1 MTIEFWNYSKKKNS
15 TKQPNA
21 GSGTSYTNFN
31 LKGSCSTLNPVIT
44 IAVANMPV
52 ASVAPIN
59 TFTYCYINKFN
70 RYYFIEDWVY
80 INNIWEAHLSIDVL
94 ASHKV
99 QIGAMSEYVVRAAST
114 KDGSIID
121 VAYPATSNITFTVH
135 PITLN
140 LKNDGTG
147 FYVIGIINNSN
158 DVATGAI
165 SYYLVTAVQMANIKS
180 YLMSN
185 TFLNDNNLYT
195 NPDISPDLL
204 KSLFNPFQY
213 IVSCKYFPFSAPPYL
228 DNRNAINFGWWSIPY
243 PAAKIPPGGYIVTST
258 SNTFTMPSHPQSSR
272 GSYLNHA
279 PFTDLVV
286 YHPFIGTVPL
296 DISKIDG
303 GADIT
308 IITQCETITGMGYI
322 TISAKNGSDP
332 NKIIFQTSTPV
343 AIDIPLAQMNID
355 TINVARTAINTAGN
369 IMSSAMSLNVGGV
382 ITAAGNGVL
391 DALQA
396 QAPVL
401 QSSGSPG
408 NYAAYAETAK
418 FSVTQRTV
426 ANDDPTNRGYPLCQN
441 KTINTLSGYI
451 KVVDAHVDIPC
462 LAAERDLITSFMESG
477 FYYE

>member
-1 MTIEFWNYSKKKNS
+1 MTVEFWNYSKKKNS
-15 TKQPNA
+15 TKQPLS

-44 IAVANMPV
+44 VAVASMPV

-70 RYYFIEDWVY
+70 RYYFIEDWIY
-80 INNIWEAHLSIDVL
+80 SNNIWEAHLSIDVL

-121 VAYPATSNITFTVH
+121 VAYPATSNITLTNTA
-135 PITLN
+135 IALRLTN
-140 LKNDGTG
+140 TDG
-147 FYVIGIINNSN
+147 FYVLGIINNSSS
-158 DVATGAI
+158 VSEGAI
-165 SYYLVTAVQMANIKS
+165 SYYAMGSQGIANLKS

-195 NPDISPDLL
+195 NPELSPDLL
-204 KSLFNPFQY
+204 KTLFNPYQY
-213 IVSCKYFPFSAPPYL
+213 IVSCKYYPFTMPESLPAVTS
-228 DNRNAINFGWWSIPY
+228 IKFGWWSLPY
-243 PAAKIPPGGYIVTST
+243 ASYMLPEGGAFLSRTSAE
-258 SNTFTMPSHPQSSR
+258 FTVPSHPQSSR

-279 PFTDLVV
+279 PYTDIVL
-286 YHPFIGTVPL
+286 YHPLIGTVPL
-296 DISKIDG
+296 DMAKVNAGDR
-303 GADIT
+303 IT
-308 IITQCETITGMGYI
+308 IGIEAETITGQGYI
-322 TISAKNGSDP
+322 TVFTSRDSHTYVLY
-332 NKIIFQTSTPV
+332 QTSVPI

-355 TINVARTAINTAGN
+355 TLNVARTAVNTVGN
-369 IMSSAMSLNVGGV
+369 IVSSAMSLNVGGV
-382 ITAAGNGVL
+382 ITSAGNGVL

-401 QSSGSPG
+401 QSSGAPG
-408 NYAAYAETAK
+408 SRANFMTPVRI
-418 FSVTQRTV
+418 SVVQRTV
-426 ANDDPTNRGYPLCQN
+426 VNDDPTNRGYPLCQT
-441 KTINTLSGYI
+441 KTLNTLSGYI

-462 LAAERDLITSFMESG
+462 LAAERDMIVNFMESG